1 MSESEST
8 TRCYHCNLP
17 ARIGAFPAEVAGE
30 KREFCCPGC
39 RAVAESIFAE
49 GLGAYYQQREKP
61 AGTALPADSAV
72 KIYDHSLLQQG
83 FSRVNADGSRSA
95 TLIIEGITC
104 AACVWLNE
112 RHVQRLAGVTQ
123 FYVNYANQR
132 AIVQWQPDVIAF
144 SEILLAIQSIGY
156 RAYPYDSQKQEAQL
170 RQERRTLLRRL
181 AVAGLLTMQIM
192 MISVVFYLA
201 DDMQVERGIWHFL
214 RGLALL
220 LTVPVLLYSGWPFLQ
235 GAWRSLKNQ
244 QFGMDVTVVLAVWLS
259 FVASVWFTVTGH
271 GHVYY
276 DSVSMFIFFLLIA
289 RYFELQARQRSALV
303 LENRL
308 VPLPSLAHVAR
319 SLPEDEKN
327 QAEMPSW
334 AARLWSDEPAA
345 LLQLGDHLLIKPGER
360 IPADARVVHGES
372 TVNEALLTGEA
383 WPVAK
388 KVGDRLLAG
397 SVNQDYPLYA
407 EVERVGQATVLRE
420 IQRLAESSQR
430 ERPSVTVLAN
440 RFSSL
445 FIAVVLLLTTLVG
458 AWWWTVAPERV
469 LEVIVAMLVVTCPC
483 ALSLAVPA
491 AISAALSALTREG
504 ILVVRA
510 NALFLLN
517 KIDTVIFDKTGTL
530 TDGQLH
536 LLNHQS
542 LDPSIL
548 ALAAALEQESSHPIA
563 QAFGRL
569 HAEILPLEVRK
580 IHPQQG
586 VSGSYQGKRY
596 YLGSSIWMQQ
606 LGFLLPD
613 FSMPKATTVVYLADA
628 EKIIQ
633 VFVFQEQL
641 RPEVKQL
648 LTDLRAQGKQ
658 LRILSGDAPENLAY
672 WQEVLAMPAVGGQT
686 PAAKSAYL
694 KQLQEQG
701 QQVAMIGDGV
711 NDAPVLAQA
720 NVSIA
725 LGSGA
730 ALAQNHADFILLNN
744 NLEKVSTLFA
754 KAQRLRQITRENI
767 GWAIGY
773 NIVALPLA
781 ASGWLV
787 PWMAALG
794 MSASSLLVVLN
805 ALRLD
810 ALATLPSAAFERS

>member
-1 MSESEST
+1 V
-8 TRCYHCNLP
+8 R
-17 ARIGAFPAEVAGE
+17 
-30 KREFCCPGC
+30 REFCCPGC
-39 RAVAESIFAE
+39 RAVAQSIFAE

-61 AGTALPADSAV
+61 AGTALPTEAAV
-72 KIYDHSLLQQG
+72 KIYDHPLLQQG
-83 FSRVNADGSRSA
+83 FARVEADGSRFA
-95 TLIIEGITC
+95 TLIMEGITC

-112 RHVQRLAGVTQ
+112 RHVQRLPGVKQ
-123 FYVNYANQR
+123 FYVNYATQR
-132 AIVQWQPDVIAF
+132 AVVQWQPEVIAF
-144 SEILLAIQSIGY
+144 SEILFAIQSIGY
-156 RAYPYDSQKQEAQL
+156 RAYPYDSQRQEAQL

-201 DDMQVERGIWHFL
+201 DYMQVERGIWHFL
-214 RGLALL
+214 RVLALF
-220 LTVPVLLYSGWPFLQ
+220 LTLPVLLYSGWPFVQ

-259 FVASVWFTVTGH
+259 FVASVWFTLTGH

-289 RYFELQARQRSALV
+289 RYFELQARQRAALV

-308 VPLPSLAHVAR
+308 VPLPTLAHVAR
-319 SLPEDEKN
+319 PLPEGENMQDHPALFVHET
-327 QAEMPSW
+327 PWSGCFW
-334 AARLWSDEPAA
+334 ADEPAA
-345 LLQLGDHLLIKPGER
+345 LLKPGDRIFIKPGER
-360 IPADARVVHGES
+360 IPADVRVCYGES

-397 SVNQDYPLYA
+397 SINQDYPLYA

-430 ERPSVTVLAN
+430 ERPAITVLAN

-483 ALSLAVPA
+483 ALSLAVPS
-491 AISAALSALTREG
+491 AISAALAALTREG
-504 ILVVRA
+504 VLIVRA

-517 KIDTVIFDKTGTL
+517 KVDVVIFDKTGTL

-536 LLNHQS
+536 LLHPQRF
-542 LDPSIL
+542 DPFLL
-548 ALAAALEQESSHPIA
+548 ALAAALEQESSHPVA
-563 QAFGRL
+563 QAFLRL
-569 HAEILPLEVRK
+569 SRETLPLEARK

-586 VSGSYQGKRY
+586 VSGSYQGRRY
-596 YLGSSIWMQQ
+596 YLGSGTWLKQ
-606 LGFLLPD
+606 LGFLLPAVA
-613 FSMPKATTVVYLADA
+613 PPPATTLVYLAVEGQDHVL
-628 EKIIQ
+628 ET
-633 VFVFQEQL
+633 FVFQEQL
-641 RPEVKQL
+641 REDAKDLIQNLQQQKKQL
-648 LTDLRAQGKQ
+648 V
-658 LRILSGDAPENLAY
+658 ILSGDTPENLAH
-672 WQEVLAMPAVGGQT
+672 WQNVLGIPAVGGQT

-694 KQLQEQG
+694 KQLQDQG
-701 QQVAMIGDGV
+701 HSVAMIGDGV

-720 NVSIA
+720 NVSLA

-744 NLEKVSTLFA
+744 RLGKVLDLFA
-754 KAQRLRQITRENI
+754 KAQRLRRVVRENI

-794 MSASSLLVVLN
+794 MSASSLIVVLN

-810 ALATLPSAAFERS
+810 GTAPAAAFERT